1 MIASPVGS
9 SWDSSARLHNHRGA
23 FVVPRCCVNSGY
35 RTHLTTNSSPDRL
48 CKLLVPLCKSL
59 NIWFVNKRIRDR
71 IRDEKMWHLNTIF
84 AAYMWSLTKNMKGT
98 SPTLL
103 SIPFSLHICQP
114 WNMIIDYCIFA
125 SPYSPSAS
133 FFFSFFYFLC
143 AFLLPASATVL
154 SIGEVVVLGLSWQE
168 VRTGQCVCR
177 LIIDWRRLIRCYW
190 SARAFELS
198 TNKIQ
203 EAWAKV

>member
-1 MIASPVGS
+1 
-9 SWDSSARLHNHRGA
+9 
-23 FVVPRCCVNSGY
+23 
-35 RTHLTTNSSPDRL
+35 
-48 CKLLVPLCKSL
+48 
-59 NIWFVNKRIRDR
+59 
-71 IRDEKMWHLNTIF
+71 
-84 AAYMWSLTKNMKGT
+84 MKGT

-154 SIGEVVVLGLSWQE
+154 SIGEVVVLCLSWQE

-198 TNKIQ
+198 TNTKYKKLGQRFRDLVILS
-203 EAWAKV
+203 EIPAWFSIMSGFSIGGKFS